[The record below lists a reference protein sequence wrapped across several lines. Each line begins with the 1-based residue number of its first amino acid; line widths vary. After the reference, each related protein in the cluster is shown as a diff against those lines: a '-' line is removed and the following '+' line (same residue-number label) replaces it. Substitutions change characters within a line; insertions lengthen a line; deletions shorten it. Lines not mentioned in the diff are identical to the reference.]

1 MVCFKVLIIYNL
13 VNFNI
18 CIFIIVTENA
28 FTFRQDT
35 CTLKF
40 NADTT
45 HFKNDGWYAVALT
58 IEDFPKAP
66 ITIDNTTYNETT
78 PITQVPLQVN
88 QRSHCVIQIRS
99 TCILF

>member
-1 MVCFKVLIIYNL
+1 MYITIYFSFTISTFI
-13 VNFNI
+13 V
-18 CIFIIVTENA
+18 IFLPITYIA
-28 FTFRQDT
+28 FQQKT

-45 HFKNDGWYAVALT
+45 HFKDDGWYAVALT

-66 ITIDNTTYNETT
+66 ITIGNTTYNETT

-88 QRSHCVIQIRS
+88 HIKYFVI
-99 TCILF
+99 